1 MNNFINLFLPVDHHH
16 NRQSER
22 NQFLHRKFGDDSQ
35 CNDESKQQER
45 ESLSMIK
52 NIENEQ
58 PFYCENHC
66 DRSAEFAASSSSN
79 ELGERMFRQSSNVAA
94 ASVSWADSVY
104 DHCLAADSCTKPSH
118 V

>member
-1 MNNFINLFLPVDHHH
+1 MNNFIKLFLPADHH

-22 NQFLHRKFGDDSQ
+22 NQFLHRKFGDASQ

-45 ESLSMIK
+45 ESLSVIK

-66 DRSAEFAASSSSN
+66 DRSAEFSASSSSN
-79 ELGERMFRQSSNVAA
+79 ELGERSFRPSSNVAT